1 MLFNILP
8 VHISTANLQILVGIN
23 KDKLKKKIKGT
34 KQGKGIRTPMKL
46 VSLDIDIAW
55 EDFTQVAIMITQVIR
70 DSLFDNM

>member
-1 MLFNILP
+1 
-8 VHISTANLQILVGIN
+8 
-23 KDKLKKKIKGT
+23 
-34 KQGKGIRTPMKL
+34 MKL